1 MDTTQPRQPARRA
14 LLVATLLTAVTA
26 CAADPTG
33 PVIEE
38 QLFGTWDW
46 VRTETGV
53 AGDVQTPDSVNFIL
67 RLVITTTRLEVLRD
81 GDVEESARFRF
92 VPGKD
97 LDDTFV
103 PPRLVY
109 ERVILGVTEH
119 GVGFDGNHL
128 VLFSTCCNP
137 QTYVWTPA
145 ATN

>member
-14 LLVATLLTAVTA
+14 LLVATFLTAVTA
-26 CAADPTG
+26 CAAEPTG

-53 AGDVQTPDSVNFIL
+53 AGNVQTPDSVNFIL

-81 GDVEESARFRF
+81 GDVEESARFQF

-109 ERVILGVTEH
+109 EKVILGVTEH
-119 GVGFDGNHL
+119 GVGFDGNQL

-137 QTYVWTPA
+137 QTHVWTPVV
-145 ATN
+145 TN